1 MEDDIK
7 ALREEIAK
15 LRERVA
21 VLEAKPAWQYNPTA
35 PSLLQKYLQHN
46 PTSNDRVFQGQ
57 LGFVSGSIPPGT
69 ITC

>member
-21 VLEAKPAWQYNPTA
+21 VLESRQAHPLNQLQNPNPMW
-35 PSLLQKYLQHN
+35 PSKLLGKQHA
-46 PTSNDRVFQGQ
+46 
-57 LGFVSGSIPPGT
+57 PPGSPHSV
-69 ITC
+69 TC